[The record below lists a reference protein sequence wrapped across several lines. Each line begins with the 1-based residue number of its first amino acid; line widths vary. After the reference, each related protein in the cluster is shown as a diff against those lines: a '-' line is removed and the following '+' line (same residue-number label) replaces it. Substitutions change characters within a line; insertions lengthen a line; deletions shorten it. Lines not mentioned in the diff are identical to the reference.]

1 MVWRSPGHS
10 VGDATCAGLPQPAW
24 QWMQIPPLKVW
35 GKDGV
40 SVSLMG
46 GPDSRVATSFSP
58 TLTVRGPLTPHF
70 WGEGRGIRGVR
81 SAEASENLLTHF
93 SPDRLLEVKLR
104 AIP

>member
-1 MVWRSPGHS
+1 M
-10 VGDATCAGLPQPAW
+10 
-24 QWMQIPPLKVW
+24 
-35 GKDGV
+35 
-40 SVSLMG
+40 
-46 GPDSRVATSFSP
+46 
-58 TLTVRGPLTPHF
+58 TPHF